1 MKRVLLSLLAATG
14 LLLAAAPAMAQYSY
28 PGSISNYRTAPPQ
41 RGDKAAGVAR
51 PNPAAKP
58 AAPNMPNRTG
68 APAANTDGKP
78 TAKPTLSRTP
88 MATPPGQARAIP
100 GAR

>member
-1 MKRVLLSLLAATG
+1 MKRVILSLLAATG
-14 LLLAAAPAMAQYSY
+14 LLLSAAPAMAQYSY

-41 RGDKAAGVAR
+41 ARDKAAATAR

-58 AAPNMPNRTG
+58 VAPNMPNRTG
-68 APAANTDGKP
+68 AAAANTDGKP

-88 MATPPGQARAIP
+88 MATPPGQARRIP